1 MSATGGQGGGGQG
14 AEEPRQTINIDEDTT
29 EWSSGLEEVLRKEG
43 EESESLFWLHN
54 KSATLATRYNDII
67 NIPSIVLQ
75 TVTGFLS
82 ATSGLVPPLVLGS
95 VSVFTGILS
104 TLLSYYKFS
113 AKAEGHKMCAQLY
126 HKIFKNLEIELSL
139 PPDQRM
145 RPMKLLED
153 VRNELARV
161 GEVAPD
167 IPEHV
172 IALYKKEFRGGDTKK
187 PVIAS
192 GLDKI
197 MVFSSTPPPAPRA
210 TTLLVPKPAP
220 APAPAKAVI
229 KMLV

>member
-1 MSATGGQGGGGQG
+1 MSATGGQGGQGGQG

-54 KSATLATRYNDII
+54 KSATLANRYNDVI

-172 IALYKKEFRGGDTKK
+172 IGLYKKEFTGGDTKK

-197 MVFSSTPPPAPRA
+197 MVFSSTPPVPKA

-220 APAPAKAVI
+220 APAKAVI
-229 KMLV
+229 KVLV